1 MKYILYILRIVLPA
15 VALSAHLSPVSA
27 EGIRIVPHAAYV
39 RNDSL
44 HLHLEMDL
52 NAVRVNTLT
61 SVSFTPVL
69 KGKQDKLELPPVIIT
84 GTRRYR
90 FERRERAL
98 TSREIPLPIPYL
110 VLLDNRKTRS
120 KNVEYK
126 ISVPYTSWMG
136 NALLL
141 LRQEVKDCCDLQ
153 LLGTDTLTCDLA
165 VNNQPVAPQPIPTDR
180 SATIPA
186 AVTSVAHPT
195 DTLKPRPAGKRQ
207 ATGQPTVVMPL
218 IALVMTSGN
227 TYISVNQ
234 QTRSALLYIDYP
246 LGKDDFYPDYKNNRK
261 ELQKVE
267 EILNPLFTD
276 ETTRIHRIRIRGYA
290 SPDGDYRNNEQLA
303 ANRSRLFSQYV
314 CDTYD
319 IPYHL
324 FDVTSVA
331 EDWDG
336 LTYLLNQ
343 TKPAYYRDAL
353 DVIHRYGVFSGREK
367 HLMEL
372 QGGAPY
378 KDMLRRLFPKL
389 RRIEVVVEYEVER
402 KGQDE

>member
-1 MKYILYILRIVLPA
+1 MKYILYIIRIVLPA
-15 VALSAHLSPVSA
+15 VALCAHLSTASA
-27 EGIRIVPHAAYV
+27 EGIRIIPHSAYV

-44 HLHLEMDL
+44 HLSLEMDL
-52 NAVRVNTLT
+52 NAVRVNALT
-61 SVSFTPVL
+61 SIYFTPIL
-69 KGKQDKLELPPVIIT
+69 KGEQDKLELPPVIIT
-84 GTRRYR
+84 GTKRYR
-90 FERRERAL
+90 FERRERTL
-98 TSREIPLPIPYL
+98 TFRETPLAIPYL

-120 KNVEYK
+120 KNIEYN
-126 ISVPYTSWMG
+126 ISIPFTTWMG
-136 NALLL
+136 DALLL

-153 LLGTDTLTCDLA
+153 LLGTDTLTRTLA
-165 VNNQPVAPQPIPTDR
+165 VTSRPETTAVAT
-180 SATIPA
+180 TIPA
-186 AVTSVAHPT
+186 
-195 DTLKPRPAGKRQ
+195 DTIER
-207 ATGQPTVVMPL
+207 QPTRKQQPIGQGTAVMPL

-261 ELQKVE
+261 ELKKVE

-303 ANRSRLFSQYV
+303 ANRSRLFSEYV
-314 CDTYD
+314 CDAYD

-336 LTYLLNQ
+336 LVYLLNRTQ
-343 TKPAYYRDAL
+343 PAYSREAL
-353 DVIHRYGVFSGREK
+353 DLIHRYGIFSGREK

-372 QGGAPY
+372 QGGVPY

-389 RRIEVVVEYEVER
+389 RRIEVVVEYEIER
-402 KGQDE
+402 KGSDE